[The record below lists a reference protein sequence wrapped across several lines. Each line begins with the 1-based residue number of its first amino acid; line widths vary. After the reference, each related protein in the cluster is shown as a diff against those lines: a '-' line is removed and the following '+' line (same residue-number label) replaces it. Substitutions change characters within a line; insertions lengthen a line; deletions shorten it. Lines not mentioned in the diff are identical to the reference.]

1 MDQLWTITFVAV
13 FAAAFAVAHW
23 HDREEAKRRERMD
36 AGYPPAAAH
45 GSGKPCEGGARE
57 IDVYARR
64 WPSYNEGMKTF
75 EWGRSGYTVA
85 VLGTL
90 AATGVLK
97 LFGAHVNSTTVAL
110 GLLLVVLFV
119 ATAWGSRP
127 AVLAS
132 LLGVLCFNFFYL
144 PPVGRWTI
152 DDPDNWV
159 ALFAFLVTAVTAGQL
174 SSRSKRRAEEAD
186 AGRREI
192 ERLYRE
198 LQDAFERAS
207 QAKAL
212 EQSEKLKSALL
223 DAVTH
228 DLRTPLT
235 SIKAS
240 VTTLLEETRPG
251 VEEETAALDAEGR
264 RDMLEVIDEETD
276 RLNRFV
282 EGLVEMA
289 RIEAGEMR
297 LRQRWGSVE
306 EIVSAAL
313 ERAAPLTRGHDV
325 LVSMDEGLP
334 AVRVDARAMAEVLYT
349 LLDNAAK
356 YSPQG
361 TRIGVSAESAGD
373 EAVRLSVEDEGPGV
387 PAELRE
393 RVFDKFFRAMRDGD
407 AGGPN
412 PTGTGLGLA
421 IAKGIVEAHGGR
433 IHIEGTRGG
442 RGSRVVVVLPLGED
456 EAKAFGDARELGV
469 GRDERQAAHTRG

>member
-1 MDQLWTITFVAV
+1 MDQLWTIIFVFAV
-13 FAAAFAVAHW
+13 AAAFAIAHW
-23 HDREEAKRRERMD
+23 HDRD
-36 AGYPPAAAH
+36 
-45 GSGKPCEGGARE
+45 
-57 IDVYARR
+57 DARR
-64 WPSYNEGMKTF
+64 RDLMARAEAGDEIGVYGQPAPSYNVGMKTF
-75 EWGRSGYTVA
+75 ERGRAGYLVA
-85 VLGTL
+85 VLGVASL
-90 AATGVLK
+90 TGAMK
-97 LFGAHVNSTTVAL
+97 LFGEHVNSTTIAL

-132 LLGVLCFNFFYL
+132 LLGVMCFNFFYL

-152 DDPDNWV
+152 DAPDNWV
-159 ALFAFLVTAVTAGQL
+159 ALFAFLVTAITAGQL
-174 SSRSKRRAEEAD
+174 SARAKRRAEEAD

-212 EQSEKLKSALL
+212 EQSERLKSALL

-240 VTTLLEETRPG
+240 VTTLLEEARPENEVE
-251 VEEETAALDAEGR
+251 VEEELTPLDAEGR
-264 RDMLEVIDEETD
+264 REMLEVIDEETD

-297 LRQRWGSVE
+297 LRQRWGSIE

-313 ERAAPLTRGHDV
+313 ERTATLTRNHEV
-325 LVSMDEGLP
+325 RVTMDEGLP
-334 AVRVDARAMAEVLYT
+334 SVRVDARAVAEVLYT
-349 LLDNAAK
+349 ILDNAAK
-356 YSPQG
+356 YSPEG
-361 TRIGVSAESAGD
+361 TRIELFAESVGD
-373 EAVRLSVEDEGPGV
+373 GTVRLSVEDEGPGV
-387 PAELRE
+387 PVELRE

-407 AGGPN
+407 AGAPKPG
-412 PTGTGLGLA
+412 GTGMGLA
-421 IAKGIVEAHGGR
+421 IAKGIVEAHGGSIR
-433 IHIEGTRGG
+433 VEDARSGS
-442 RGSRVVVVLPLGED
+442 GSRVVLTLPVGDDEMTAVED
-456 EAKAFGDARELGV
+456 EQRLSV
-469 GRDERQAAHTRG
+469 GEDERQAAHTGS